1 MPYSQV
7 RVIGGEFAKTLCG
20 IWIDRQDRLYA
31 AGDSQVKVFDPSGR
45 LFGRWSTSRPG
56 LSVAVSADGHVYVG
70 QAGQVEIFD
79 PAAKVARVWH
89 DEGRLGEVTAI
100 GFSGGDLLIGDVK
113 DRSIRR
119 YDQARKLVNIIGKD
133 SRVKGFLI
141 PNGVVSFSVD
151 KDGIIHAANPG
162 KHRVERYT
170 LDGRLLGHIGRF
182 DGQDPAGFT
191 GCCNPTNVAVAPSG
205 RVYVTEKAGPRAK
218 VLDAGGGLVSMIAS
232 GVFDPESKNMG
243 IAVDSRGRVYVA
255 DTAKLRVVVFE
266 VTS

>member
-1 MPYSQV
+1 MRYSQV
-7 RVIGGEFAKTLCG
+7 RVIGGEFSRTLSG

-31 AGDSQVKVFDPSGR
+31 AGDAQVKVFDAAGKLLR
-45 LFGRWSTSRPG
+45 RWDTSRPG

-79 PAAKVARVWH
+79 PAAKVARVWR
-89 DEGRLGEVTAI
+89 DEGRLGDVTAI
-100 GFSGGDLLIGDVK
+100 GFARGDLLVGDAQ

-119 YDQARKLVNIIGKD
+119 YDQARKLVNVIGKD
-133 SRVKGFLI
+133 NRVKGLLI

-151 KDGIIHAANPG
+151 QQGVIHAANPG
-162 KHRVERYT
+162 KHRVERYA
-170 LDGRLLGHIGRF
+170 LDGRLLGHVGRF
-182 DGQDPAGFT
+182 DGQDPAGFP

-218 VLDAGGGLVSMIAS
+218 VLDAGGALVAVIAS

-243 IAVDSRGRVYVA
+243 IAVDSRRRVYVA

-266 VTS
+266 EAS